1 MGKLVKSRLA
11 RLMMSA
17 ALLDLFWSALYI
29 PFHCYRSS
37 LMIDGDIHIPQRWTK
52 AQKVSGTTPLELFN
66 GRYTH
71 IAVAPVPILQIVN
84 TIIGGL
90 GMVNEFSTWCNRFLS
105 KHHFRLFQ
113 NIPLRC
119 VVYILAVGPAVVQFQ
134 TSQAVP
140 YIIIGTVMYLWGF
153 FEGERLDENGLGIRK
168 PIPSR
173 INVQV

>member
-1 MGKLVKSRLA
+1 M
-11 RLMMSA
+11 
-17 ALLDLFWSALYI
+17 
-29 PFHCYRSS
+29 
-37 LMIDGDIHIPQRWTK
+37 
-52 AQKVSGTTPLELFN
+52 KVQEVLGTTPPKLFN

-71 IAVAPVPILQIVN
+71 FAVAPVPILQIVN

-119 VVYILAVGPAVVQFQ
+119 IVYILVLGPAVVQFQ

-140 YIIIGTVMYLWGF
+140 YIIIGTIMYLWGF

-168 PIPSR
+168 RIPSR